1 MQQLTSKQLMT
12 MPANER
18 NEALKQPFELGVKSP
33 GRNCEFI
40 AKGVYVPSKLD
51 DEMAKELS
59 RNEAIKDLLKRLE
72 SL

>member
-1 MQQLTSKQLMT
+1 
-12 MPANER
+12 MPTTER
-18 NEALKQPFELGVKSP
+18 NEALKQPLELGVKSP

-40 AKGVYVPSKLD
+40 AKGVYIPSKLD

-59 RNEAIKDLLKRLE
+59 RNETIKNLLDKLE

>member
-12 MPANER
+12 MPTAER
-18 NEALKQPFELGVKSP
+18 SEALKQPFELGVKSP

-59 RNEAIKDLLKRLE
+59 RNEAIKNLLDKLGG
-72 SL
+72 L